1 MDSIPLSSTT
11 WWGLNSPPAKEH
23 ASLAIWTACRIIPF
37 YFSMIST
44 TLDSAF
50 TGSCECSRIKKFKDE
65 SHDQKL
71 LSSISSI
78 PLPPTPTN
86 PTLWLLFYNYTT
98 KTFWRLQSAHQPVLY
113 GLSSM
118 HTAKKPKAITTIK
131 NAILSR
137 GISAKSL
144 NRYKYLFK
152 FRSVCVRERERRR
165 FSAGKDD
172 QYSLTNNI
180 TGSFF
185 PLTDS
190 TTTPHQIITIEQ
202 SWLTEQLLHFY
213 SFS

>member
-1 MDSIPLSSTT
+1 MQVLRFERHAESFLFISAWFPQGHSIQHLPVHVSVPELKSSKMKVMTRNCYH
-11 WWGLNSPPAKEH
+11 LYLPSPPAP
-23 ASLAIWTACRIIPF
+23 TQ
-37 YFSMIST
+37 
-44 TLDSAF
+44 
-50 TGSCECSRIKKFKDE
+50 KKK
-65 SHDQKL
+65 
-71 LSSISSI
+71 
-78 PLPPTPTN
+78 N
-86 PTLWLLFYNYTT
+86 PTLWLLFYNYTK

-152 FRSVCVRERERRR
+152 FRSVCVWERERRR

-202 SWLTEQLLHFY
+202 SWLAEQLLHFY

>member
-1 MDSIPLSSTT
+1 
-11 WWGLNSPPAKEH
+11 
-23 ASLAIWTACRIIPF
+23 
-37 YFSMIST
+37 
-44 TLDSAF
+44 
-50 TGSCECSRIKKFKDE
+50 
-65 SHDQKL
+65 
-71 LSSISSI
+71 
-78 PLPPTPTN
+78 
-86 PTLWLLFYNYTT
+86 
-98 KTFWRLQSAHQPVLY
+98 
-113 GLSSM
+113 M
-118 HTAKKPKAITTIK
+118 HTTKKPKAITTIK
-131 NAILSR
+131 NVILSR

-152 FRSVCVRERERRR
+152 FRSERERRR

-202 SWLTEQLLHFY
+202 SWLMEQLLHFY

>member
-1 MDSIPLSSTT
+1 MSVPELKSSKMQVMTRNCYHLYLPFLSPIPRC
-11 WWGLNSPPAKEH
+11 GCYFYKYAK
-23 ASLAIWTACRIIPF
+23 
-37 YFSMIST
+37 
-44 TLDSAF
+44 
-50 TGSCECSRIKKFKDE
+50 
-65 SHDQKL
+65 
-71 LSSISSI
+71 
-78 PLPPTPTN
+78 
-86 PTLWLLFYNYTT
+86 
-98 KTFWRLQSAHQPVLY
+98 KTFRRLHSAHQPVLY

-118 HTAKKPKAITTIK
+118 HTTKKPKAITTIK
-131 NAILSR
+131 NVILSR

-152 FRSVCVRERERRR
+152 FRSERERRR

-202 SWLTEQLLHFY
+202 SWLMEQLLHFY